1 MGWRGYGGNPG
12 DPTEDG
18 LYADGRAA
26 LDYLR
31 GLGIPSSRQ
40 VAYGE
45 SLGSAVAV
53 ELARETGFGAV
64 VLEAPFTSIVDIAQ
78 AIYRFV
84 PVRPLVRDR
93 FESLEKISRVSS
105 PLLVIHGEVRVDGRV
120 RGEILGAAVLEIGET
135 GEVEASIEADEV
147 LVAGSFRGEI
157 RAHRRVELRATARVQ
172 GSIETPRLVLEEGSL
187 LDGRCRAG
195 SAPSDALAAAGKPS
209 ETRGSSS

>member
-1 MGWRGYGGNPG
+1 MGEGVISPAGGS
-12 DPTEDG
+12 DSVSSAT
-18 LYADGRAA
+18 DGRPP
-26 LDYLR
+26 R
-31 GLGIPSSRQ
+31 PR
-40 VAYGE
+40 
-45 SLGSAVAV
+45 
-53 ELARETGFGAV
+53 AV
-64 VLEAPFTSIVDIAQ
+64 VHCGAEFDG
-78 AIYRFV
+78 
-84 PVRPLVRDR
+84 
-93 FESLEKISRVSS
+93 
-105 PLLVIHGEVRVDGRV
+105 LLVIQGEVRVDGRV

-157 RAHRRVELRATARVQ
+157 RAHRRVELRATARVR